1 MEDFNDI
8 NLEPASH
15 AEPKAQRVRMKGLG
29 DKMAISHQQRLQ
41 PKFWDHFLLFNF

>member
-1 MEDFNDI
+1 MKDFNHI

-15 AEPKAQRVRMKGLG
+15 AEPKAQWVRMKGLG

-41 PKFWDHFLLFNF
+41 SKFWDHFLLFNF